1 MAESIQQLRIYTS
14 ARELEDRVYELVK
27 ELPESNHFPLG
38 NDLRRASSAVSHY
51 INEAHRH
58 YSYGL
63 KLENLSEARTAAER
77 TQVLLA
83 DMPGI
88 EAAAISSDYIG
99 VIKQAWGLIKY
110 LRNRRAERQTRN
122 MAKTID
128 EQVAART

>member
-1 MAESIQQLRIYTS
+1 MAESIQQLRIYMS

-27 ELPESNHFPLG
+27 GLSENYRFPLG
-38 NDLRRASSAVSHY
+38 NDLRRASSAVSHH

-63 KLENLSEARTAAER
+63 KLECLAEARNAAQR

-83 DMPGI
+83 DAPGI

-99 VIKQAWGLIKY
+99 VIKQAGGLIRY
-110 LRNRRAERQTRN
+110 LRTRRAERQARN
-122 MAKTID
+122 EVKIID
-128 EQVAART
+128 EQVAARA